1 MWRRVAESFAEWVGE
16 GRIGR
21 VVGAAAG
28 VFLGFIYLIWGFWD
42 MLAFALIAF
51 TGYVLGLKSDNRE
64 KWLDIS
70 SITRWFSEKWYR

>member
-1 MWRRVAESFAEWVGE
+1 MWRRVAESFAAWISE

-28 VFLGFIYLIWGFWD
+28 VFLGFIYLVWGFWD
-42 MLAFALIAF
+42 MLAFALIGF

-70 SITRWFSEKWYR
+70 AIGRWLSDRWYR